1 MSTIEAPTARGRR
14 PATLPTVAERAA
26 GGRTARQ
33 ISPRSAHGTWVAPPD
48 RRSALDIL
56 EDEAADRLADL
67 VPIRYGRMAA
77 SPFSYYRGAAAVMAA
92 DLAPAP
98 RTGLRVQLCGDAH
111 LSNFGGFA
119 APDRRLVFSIN
130 DFDETLPGPFEW
142 DLKRLVASF
151 AVAGRAREFSDLKRS
166 DVITTVVQ
174 AYRSAMREFSTM
186 SSLAVWYTRLDMDQI
201 VARFAADAGP
211 KELRSF
217 QRAVT
222 KAESKDGLKAMT
234 KLTEVVD
241 GKARFLSDPP
251 IVERLEDL
259 LGVDAAASFKSQAA
273 KLMRS
278 YTSTLN
284 EDRRVLVSRYR
295 FADIARKVVG
305 VGSVGT
311 RAWVV
316 LMLGRDESDPL
327 LLQFKEAQASVL
339 EPHLGASVFSHHGRR
354 VVEGQRLMQ
363 AASDILLGW
372 QRMAGIDGRTRDFFV
387 RQLWDK
393 KGAAVIEEMT
403 PRGMRLYARFCGW
416 TLARAHA
423 RSGDPIAIA
432 SYLGTSDTF
441 DRTMVDFAESY
452 ADQNALDH
460 GELVAAIGVG
470 RIKAISGI

>member
-1 MSTIEAPTARGRR
+1 
-14 PATLPTVAERAA
+14 
-26 GGRTARQ
+26 
-33 ISPRSAHGTWVAPPD
+33 
-48 RRSALDIL
+48 
-56 EDEAADRLADL
+56 
-67 VPIRYGRMAA
+67 
-77 SPFSYYRGAAAVMAA
+77 
-92 DLAPAP
+92 
-98 RTGLRVQLCGDAH
+98 
-111 LSNFGGFA
+111 
-119 APDRRLVFSIN
+119 
-130 DFDETLPGPFEW
+130 LPGPFEW

-174 AYRSAMREFSTM
+174 AYRNAMREFSTM

-222 KAESKDGLKAMT
+222 KAESKDGLKAMA

-241 GKARFLSDPP
+241 GKARFVSDPP
-251 IVERLEDL
+251 IVECLEDL

-273 KLMRS
+273 KLLRS

-284 EDRRVLVSRYR
+284 EDCRVLVSRYR

-339 EPHLGASVFSHHGRR
+339 EPYLGASAFSHHGHR

-372 QRMAGIDGRTRDFFV
+372 QRMAGIDGSTRDFFV

-403 PRGMRLYARFCGW
+403 PRGMRLYGRFCGW